1 MKTAVP
7 FIVGAIALLG
17 AARAALAVQYSFL
30 PVASTGTATSQFTSG
45 YGNGVINVSHTFSA
59 GGAGA
64 SDNVNTAIFPSS
76 FPTLFPG
83 TGLVQGHLAQ
93 TVYNHTSVVTF
104 DLTAYN
110 LSPTTVF
117 GIWNTT
123 DEIPLPAY
131 RVELIDS
138 LNNPVPPST
147 FNLIGNE
154 DNATQVQGRHQL
166 VLNTATGDIV
176 AGGLLNP
183 LGTHMDAAFFDNIPA
198 GTKQIIVYGNLAPL
212 NLIGDGVGYYF
223 AEVVPEP
230 SSILLGGLGLAALA
244 MYGLR
249 RRRYSRET
257 GACVRR
263 P

>member
-1 MKTAVP
+1 MKSSAPSLVLAAATV
-7 FIVGAIALLG
+7 FLG
-17 AARAALAVQYSFL
+17 STTALAVQYSFL
-30 PVASTGTATSQFTSG
+30 NVASTGTATSQFTSG
-45 YGNGVINVSHTFSA
+45 YGNGVINVSHVFSP

-64 SDNVNTAIFPSS
+64 SDNINTAIFPSS

-93 TVYNHTSVVTF
+93 TVYSHTSVVTF

-123 DEIPLPAY
+123 DEVPLPAY

-138 LNNPVPPST
+138 LNNPVPPAT
-147 FNLIGNE
+147 FSLIGNE

-176 AGGLLNP
+176 AGALLNAG
-183 LGTHMDAAFFDNIPA
+183 GTHMDAAFFDNIPA

-230 SSILLGGLGLAALA
+230 SSFVLCGLGLAALA
-244 MYGLR
+244 LYAVR
-249 RRRYSRET
+249 RRR
-257 GACVRR
+257 
-263 P
+263 